1 MKTADSEACGLLPI
15 SAETLGFF
23 WMPFSMQW
31 APQTKFHSLTLFFL
45 GLEAEIYRY
54 IYMHA

>member
-23 WMPFSMQW
+23 WMPFFNAVSTTNKI
-31 APQTKFHSLTLFFL
+31 PLTHIVFFGAGGRNL
-45 GLEAEIYRY
+45 
-54 IYMHA
+54 